1 MGARGGWVG
10 VLLVV
15 AVLPLGA
22 RGGAGGRGAFPLVVG
37 WVGGN
42 DFPR

>member
-15 AVLPLGA
+15 VVLPLGV
-22 RGGAGGRGAFPLVVG
+22 RGGAGGCGAFPLVVG
-37 WVGGN
+37 LGWW
-42 DFPR
+42 